1 MTETTVIDHIQ
12 ECWAICH
19 FPTDPDHYFL
29 AEAHRDGRG
38 QCFGPYD
45 TYATALA
52 GLFERLWQLT
62 HLALAEDDGAADET
76 GPQRAQLIVPRNGP
90 PASSD

>member
-1 MTETTVIDHIQ
+1 MTEITLLDHIQ
-12 ECWAICH
+12 ECWAICR
-19 FPTDPDHYFL
+19 FPSDPDHYFL
-29 AEAHRDGRG
+29 AEARRDGQG

-62 HLALAEDDGAADET
+62 HLALGEADAAPAET
-76 GPQRAQLIVPRNGP
+76 GPQRERLIVLRELDQPM
-90 PASSD
+90 D